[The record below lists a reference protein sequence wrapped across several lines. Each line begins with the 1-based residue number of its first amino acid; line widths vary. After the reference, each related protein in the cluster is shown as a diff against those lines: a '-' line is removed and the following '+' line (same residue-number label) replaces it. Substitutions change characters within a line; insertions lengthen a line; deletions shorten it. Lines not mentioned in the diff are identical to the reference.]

1 MDNMNIEHYAAVDF
15 FGFQEIIDILGGVET
30 TLTSSEAKII
40 GLGSAGT
47 YTLNGEQA
55 LSYSRIRQIGGDYE
69 RTDRQRT
76 VLSAL
81 FNKAKTVSLFKVPQ
95 LLANIL
101 PRIETNLSKGEML
114 ALGKNIIDSSSKPLQ
129 ELRLPLENTYKSQ
142 RIRNMAVLVPDIEK
156 NTKALHAF
164 IYGDND

>member
-1 MDNMNIEHYAAVDF
+1 M
-15 FGFQEIIDILGGVET
+15 
-30 TLTSSEAKII
+30 
-40 GLGSAGT
+40 
-47 YTLNGEQA
+47 
-55 LSYSRIRQIGGDYE
+55 
-69 RTDRQRT
+69 
-76 VLSAL
+76 LSAL